1 MDLGTRMTKAVHL
14 QRRGQG
20 FALCGYL
27 MLDAPVYDRVLSP
40 EMLSEH
46 LKSVSQAFLG
56 KTKNTVLT
64 VGVQDSVIRVVDVP
78 RIPQDQLRPVIRLNS
93 RAYLQQDLSGYAF
106 DCVEVG
112 AAAQPK
118 APAPAPGAAGPGKHK
133 ILFAGAKEQLVS
145 DYDAGAKAAGLPLH
159 SLMPGLI
166 GPVNA
171 FELAMPELFQ
181 KEVAVL
187 VDVGFRSSSIC
198 LLDKGELVLTR
209 VVGVAG
215 DQLTTALSE
224 AMQIT
229 YPEAESLKI
238 GLAHEVRA
246 ALESV
251 LIPLGRE
258 LRASLDYFEHQ
269 QDRQV
274 TQVFVSGGSTRS
286 DLLVAILQGELAV
299 ECKTW
304 DPTRPLQKDLP
315 PEQAAQLEEVGPQ
328 LAVAVGAA
336 LAVL

>member
-1 MDLGTRMTKAVHL
+1 
-14 QRRGQG
+14 
-20 FALCGYL
+20 
-27 MLDAPVYDRVLSP
+27 
-40 EMLSEH
+40 
-46 LKSVSQAFLG
+46 
-56 KTKNTVLT
+56 
-64 VGVQDSVIRVVDVP
+64 
-78 RIPQDQLRPVIRLNS
+78 
-93 RAYLQQDLSGYAF
+93 
-106 DCVEVG
+106 
-112 AAAQPK
+112 
-118 APAPAPGAAGPGKHK
+118 
-133 ILFAGAKEQLVS
+133 
-145 DYDAGAKAAGLPLH
+145 
-159 SLMPGLI
+159 
-166 GPVNA
+166 
-171 FELAMPELFQ
+171 
-181 KEVAVL
+181 
-187 VDVGFRSSSIC
+187 
-198 LLDKGELVLTR
+198 
-209 VVGVAG
+209 
-215 DQLTTALSE
+215 
-224 AMQIT
+224 MQIT

-304 DPTRPLQKDLP
+304 DPTRTLQKELP